1 MPQRKRRIGSENRIS
16 DGGFPN
22 KDELCYNT
30 QNKLGELSSRMVYSM
45 EDHKFTLSVRN
56 SKAIESADIVLDE
69 ITVLTGVNA
78 AGKSTLARMVNML
91 VNLSQNYPM
100 LAQKVAWKNL
110 KDLAFQLRQFDDRME
125 GTDIFGSAE
134 SSGFE
139 EFIGK
144 RDFSDTLGKLEKFAA
159 DTLTKYVAKGSAGDE
174 LRAYMTFLRGVGIG
188 ADLASDIEKVRG
200 VIASKIERARNE
212 YAEIC
217 AKRDYSVY
225 NNTTGHE
232 IDWLVDA
239 DYVCF
244 KEANST
250 VYETQRNP
258 KPPPKAYGLS
268 DLKEVFGIKKSFYIA
283 SPWLSVPSI
292 DKDGV
297 LTIPD
302 DEFVHYPS
310 LSEPHIDGSLF
321 DLLKGSFDEGKDV
334 VATGDG
340 HNQWVYRRED
350 GVVVKFKDC
359 ATGMKS
365 LAILNL
371 LYKRGYL
378 DSETLLIIDEPEVHL
393 HPQWVTEYAKI
404 LVQICAKLKV
414 RMLLTSHSP
423 DMVSALK
430 VMAET
435 EGVRGVNFYLA
446 EQSVAKKYQY
456 KYAHLGNNIERIFEC
471 FGKSIEAIDNYSHY
485 EPK

>member
-1 MPQRKRRIGSENRIS
+1 
-16 DGGFPN
+16 
-22 KDELCYNT
+22 
-30 QNKLGELSSRMVYSM
+30 M
-45 EDHKFTLSVRN
+45 EDHKFTLTVRN
-56 SKAIESADIVLDE
+56 SKAIESADIELEE
-69 ITVLTGVNA
+69 ITVLSGVNA
-78 AGKSTLARMVNML
+78 SGKSTLARMVNML
-91 VNLSQNYPM
+91 VNLSQNYPL

-125 GTDIFGSAE
+125 ETEIFGSAE

-144 RDFSDTLGKLEKFAA
+144 RDFSVTLRELEKLAMDTLS
-159 DTLTKYVAKGSAGDE
+159 KYEVKGSSGDSH
-174 LRAYMTFLRGVGIG
+174 RAYMTFLRGVGIG
-188 ADLASDIEKVRG
+188 ADLASDPEKIRSA
-200 VIASKIERARNE
+200 IASKIERAREE
-212 YAEIC
+212 YIRIC
-217 AKRDYSVY
+217 TKRDYSVY

-239 DYVCF
+239 DYVCL
-244 KEANST
+244 KEADST
-250 VYETQRNP
+250 VYETKRNP
-258 KPPPKAYGLS
+258 KPPPKAFGLS
-268 DLKEVFGIKKSFYIA
+268 DLKEIFGIKKSFYVA

-310 LSEPHIDGSLF
+310 LSEQQLDGSLF
-321 DLLKGSFDEGKDV
+321 DLLKGSFDEGRDSV
-334 VATGDG
+334 GTEDG
-340 HNQWVYRRED
+340 RNQWIYKRED
-350 GVVVKFKDC
+350 GVEVKFKDC

-371 LYKRGYL
+371 LYKRRYL

-435 EGVRGVNFYLA
+435 EGVKGVNFYLA
-446 EQSVAKKYQY
+446 EQSESNKYQY
-456 KYAHLGNNIERIFEC
+456 RYAPLGNNIERIFEC
-471 FGKSIEAIDNYSHY
+471 FGKSIETIDNYKRYEPQRY